1 MEDKRSKNEV
11 HKNKLSRMFPFLFGS
26 AFLII
31 IAVTVMTVA
40 SKNPSHNAGSNLP
53 VQTEEDE
60 NLDGNKQIV
69 AVLKEIDLEAA
80 TMTLLDIKSGQEVSL
95 AYNGGTD
102 IIDKY
107 EQVIAASHLVVGEM
121 VDAYYSVAIKKL
133 DKLQIS
139 NVAWEYKEVNN
150 WSIDRSK
157 ESIEIVDSK
166 YKYSK
171 NIVLLRQGQVI
182 DILDLDQKDEL
193 TIKGYEREVW
203 CILVTK
209 GHGTLQL
216 EDYDDF
222 IGGSAYIGNQEILQ
236 VVPNMVITVQ
246 EGSYD
251 ITLENGKLKGTK
263 QAIVTADENVI
274 VNMAEFKKPIIQ
286 MGLVNFAITPEGA
299 ALYIDNLLQTYES
312 AIELEYGEH
321 AIKVILDEYT
331 TYSEVLE
338 VKEASISL
346 SIDLVESNPSTKD
359 SDLENYDGTVNDG
372 TVNDGTE
379 NEDNSIDQTDDSLD
393 NENNT
398 ETGKIDLDNKVYIH
412 KPEGASIYFN
422 GEFKGSAPVS
432 FPKEIGNHYITL
444 IKTGYETKTYTVEVV
459 DDGEDVNFSF
469 PEMAKSE

>member
-1 MEDKRSKNEV
+1 MIRLEDKRSKNEV

-31 IAVTVMTVA
+31 MAVTVMTVA
-40 SKNPSHNAGSNLP
+40 SKSPTHNTGSYLP
-53 VQTEEDE
+53 DQTEEDE
-60 NLDGNKQIV
+60 TPDGNKQIV

-102 IIDKY
+102 IIDRY
-107 EQVIAASHLVVGEM
+107 EQVIAASHLLIGEM
-121 VDAYYSVAIKKL
+121 VDAYYSVAASNL
-133 DKLQIS
+133 VKLQIS
-139 NVAWEYKEVNN
+139 NAAWEYKGVDN

-166 YKYSK
+166 YKYSQ
-171 NIVLLRQGQVI
+171 NLVLLRQGQVI
-182 DILDLDQKDEL
+182 DILDLDEKDEL

-222 IGGSAYIGNQEILQ
+222 IGGNAYIGNKEILQ

-251 ITLENGKLKGTK
+251 ITLENGSLKGTK
-263 QAIVTADENVI
+263 QAVVTADKKVI
-274 VNMAEFKKPIIQ
+274 INMGEFKKPIIQ
-286 MGLVNFAITPEGA
+286 MGLVSFAILPEGA
-299 ALYIDNLLQTYES
+299 ALYIDNKLQSYES

-338 VKEASISL
+338 VKEASLSL
-346 SIDLVESNPSTKD
+346 SIDLVETNPSTRD
-359 SDLENYDGTVNDG
+359 SENLENYDGTVNDG
-372 TVNDGTE
+372 TENDGI
-379 NEDNSIDQTDDSLD
+379 NVDQTDDSLD
-393 NENNT
+393 NENST
-398 ETGKIDLDNKVYIH
+398 ETGKIDLDNNVYIH

-422 GEFKGSAPVS
+422 GEFKGSAPIS